1 MVFPSVAGS
10 KKPPRYS
17 LQEVSPMKMLIKT
30 YVEPTTQCTSPAA
43 GMRKTDP
50 KMKNIWEV
58 VSREATTSQATSAT
72 SQPPNTPLKV
82 IYQG

>member
-1 MVFPSVAGS
+1 MFPSVAGS

-17 LQEVSPMKMLIKT
+17 PQEVSLAKTLIKT
-30 YVEPTTQCTSPAA
+30 SEEPAMQCTSPVA
-43 GMRKTDP
+43 GMRKTGP

-58 VSREATTSQATSAT
+58 VSQEATTQAT

-82 IYQG
+82 ISQG